1 VDDTNERKR
10 KPTIKEI
17 SGITGFSPATVSLV
31 LNNKGSFTE
40 ETRRSIMRVF
50 SELDRKQPVTT
61 ERNLLRLLIEESASL
76 FMTDPYNSEI
86 ILGIESECRLV
97 GYEIVL
103 TFVRTDS
110 NPRQWLEGVKGLI
123 LIGGGLITDSLL
135 MELHDANIPL
145 ILVDNYAHKGDLPSI
160 HADHYGAGF
169 LAVEHLISK
178 GHRQI
183 GFISGPAKYKPLLDR
198 YAGYCAALM
207 EYGLPLHP
215 QYVSPNYDRKFVKG
229 YLEMKYLMELPDRP
243 TAVFAVS
250 DRAVLG
256 AVQALQDMGLSHGKD
271 VELAGCDSI
280 PAIRELS
287 PPVATVH
294 VPRWEVGQMTVRFL
308 IEAIKGNTFI
318 GKVVIPCKL
327 VKAGTM
333 EPKTAQ
339 SLKS

>member
-1 VDDTNERKR
+1 
-10 KPTIKEI
+10 
-17 SGITGFSPATVSLV
+17 
-31 LNNKGSFTE
+31 
-40 ETRRSIMRVF
+40 
-50 SELDRKQPVTT
+50 
-61 ERNLLRLLIEESASL
+61 
-76 FMTDPYNSEI
+76 
-86 ILGIESECRLV
+86 
-97 GYEIVL
+97 
-103 TFVRTDS
+103 
-110 NPRQWLEGVKGLI
+110 
-123 LIGGGLITDSLL
+123 LITDSLV

-178 GHRQI
+178 GHSKI

-207 EYGLPLHP
+207 EYGLPR
-215 QYVSPNYDRKFVKG
+215 DR
-229 YLEMKYLMELPDRP
+229 
-243 TAVFAVS
+243 S
-250 DRAVLG
+250 VLG

-271 VELAGCDSI
+271 VELAGCDNI

-287 PPVATVH
+287 PQFATVH

-327 VKAGTM
+327 VEAGTM
-333 EPKTAQ
+333 VPNTVQ
-339 SLKS
+339 SLKK